1 MSQRVNPFAKLTE
14 VPVFQ
19 TKPKTEKPV
28 AKETIDRIA
37 EENNFPSRQAPKA
50 PATPRRKRRV
60 YRTGRNQQL
69 NIKATNETIERFL
82 KAADDRNV
90 PLGELLKQLLD
101 TLDRAGA
108 SR

>member
-1 MSQRVNPFAKLTE
+1 MNQRVNPFAKLTE
-14 VPVFQ
+14 APVFQ

-28 AKETIDRIA
+28 AKEAIERIA
-37 EENNFPSRQAPKA
+37 QENNFPSRQAPKA
-50 PATPRRKRRV
+50 SAVPRRKRRV

-69 NIKATNETIERFL
+69 NIKATGETIERFL

-101 TLDRAGA
+101 TLDRAGVP
-108 SR
+108 R